1 MIDTLTIAEPV
12 QHYVIVLPSKSSE
25 GCLDCLKARM
35 TDNRFI
41 RLERL
46 QASELQLGFH
56 DHKVIEELAREAELG
71 PVDRYYAYHLFTKEI
86 MKGRLLQYPQCPTC
100 GVEES
105 LPLLEQL
112 ELHSDMKLQGHH
124 YRTKSFADVVESLKP
139 LVSSLIHPVTGWFK
153 QHFRSV
159 SDSMPLIALDGYL
172 QQVNY
177 DAYGRN
183 FTYKAAYYTA
193 ILEGLERH
201 HGVAPHSFAAFHASE
216 AELSEQGQAF
226 HSLKQ
231 HLHFDAGVYDLPG
244 FIYDRYSSHDR
255 ILWRYAYSLTRQ
267 AHTLIPEQII
277 YFSNHHFYRE
287 PKEKRYLP
295 DSSNGVALGSTL
307 EEATLS
313 ALFELIER
321 DSFMVH
327 WFSRS
332 APVRLEQLEGI
343 PSEAVRLML
352 AYLDVMGY
360 RVHLFD
366 ITLESGVP
374 SFWVL
379 LELKDPSNRD
389 KLAFYTAAGANL
401 HPVKAIESA
410 LIEATTSIRAF
421 LVFREL
427 KYKGK
432 NVEAMVEDYHQVRF
446 LEDHLYLYSSPRMAR
461 ALAFAT
467 NSPRRIRAAEAITGY
482 LDRPAPPTQRE
493 CVEMLVDRLKPHH
506 PEILLANMTSRSL
519 FKMGYNCVKAIIPS
533 FQNISFGYDQQNINR
548 DRIRQAVIMN
558 RLDGDAESLNPDPH
572 PFP

>member
-1 MIDTLTIAEPV
+1 MIDSLTIVEPV
-12 QHYVIVLPSKSSE
+12 QHYVIVVPKE
-25 GCLDCLKARM
+25 PPVGCLDCLRARM
-35 TDNRFI
+35 IDNRFI
-41 RLERL
+41 RLERV
-46 QASELQLGFH
+46 QASELHLGAH
-56 DHKVIEELAREAELG
+56 DQAVIQELMREAEQG
-71 PVDRYYAYHLFTKEI
+71 PGERYYAYNLFTKEI
-86 MKGRLLQYPQCPTC
+86 TKGMLLQYPQCPTC
-100 GVEES
+100 GEEES
-105 LPLLEQL
+105 ISLLEQL
-112 ELHSDMKLQGHH
+112 ELHTDSKIQGHY

-139 LVSSLIHPVTGWFK
+139 MLSSLIHPVTGWFK

-183 FTYKAAYYTA
+183 YTYKTAYYTA

-201 HGVAPHSFAAFHASE
+201 HGVAPHSFPSVHASE
-216 AELSEQGQAF
+216 AELSERGETY
-226 HSLKQ
+226 HSLKR
-231 HLHFDAGVYDLPG
+231 HLHFDAAVYDLPG
-244 FIYDRYSSHDR
+244 FLYDRYSDHDR
-255 ILWRYAYSLTRQ
+255 ILWRNVYSLTNRRY
-267 AHTLIPEQII
+267 TLAPEQII

-307 EEATLS
+307 EEAALS

-332 APVRLEQLEGI
+332 APVRLDQLEDI
-343 PSEAVRLML
+343 PSEPVQLML
-352 AYLDVMGY
+352 AYLDAMGY
-360 RVHLFD
+360 RVHMFD

-379 LELKDPSNRD
+379 LELKDQSNTH

-427 KYKGK
+427 KYKDK
-432 NVEAMVEDYHQVRF
+432 NVEEMVEDYHQVRF

-461 ALAFAT
+461 ALAFAI
-467 NSPRRIRAAEAITGY
+467 NSPRRIQATELIAAY
-482 LDRPAPPTQRE
+482 LDRPIPQTQRE

-506 PEILLANMTSRSL
+506 PEILLANMTSHSL
-519 FKMGYNCVKAIIPS
+519 FKMGYNCAKVIIPS

-548 DRIRQAVIMN
+548 ERICQALLIN
-558 RLDGDAESLNPDPH
+558 GLNGNSDHLNPDPH